1 MAAPNGG
8 RGAAAAVELRMMIL
22 KVLLLGTRKA
32 KQVDWYAR
40 HALCQ
45 IARLESVEAL
55 SEEDAWRLRTPVL
68 LLRAEIIR
76 SCERDRHF
84 SDSDLQIDMLEK

>member
-1 MAAPNGG
+1 
-8 RGAAAAVELRMMIL
+8 MMIL
-22 KVLLLGTRKA
+22 KMLPLRTRKA

-55 SEEDAWRLRTPVL
+55 SDEDAWRLRAPVL
-68 LLRAEIIR
+68 LLRAETIR

-84 SDSDLQIDMLEK
+84 SDSDLQIEVLDR